1 MRAPMVVDSLQ
12 HIPEIIGKA
21 DLNKIREE
29 LLKCLPS
36 LPDMPDLHKVKN
48 ELSTSLHS
56 LNFSPLS
63 GRNVMELLINC
74 FPEHFPSQAAHA
86 TSSLVTRNAFPTLCS
101 ELIMPELLH

>member
-1 MRAPMVVDSLQ
+1 MVVDSLQ
-12 HIPEIIGKA
+12 YIPEIIGNA

-29 LLKCLPS
+29 LLKCLAS

-74 FPEHFPSQAAHA
+74 FPEHF
-86 TSSLVTRNAFPTLCS
+86 SSVRSHPILGFVWLNN
-101 ELIMPELLH
+101 LIKRL